1 MPNVLV
7 IDDDVDL
14 LEMVE
19 AVLISY
25 NMRVSCTST
34 GSQLFESIKTAN
46 PDIILMD
53 IYLGD
58 ADGRELCQNLKSSE
72 EFSHIPVILYSAG
85 NISRSSIH
93 NSKADDFIVK
103 PFDVGMLAQKINS
116 MVA

>member
-7 IDDDVDL
+7 IDDDIDL

-19 AVLISY
+19 AVLTSY
-25 NMRVSCTST
+25 DMTVSCSSN
-34 GSQLFESIKTAN
+34 GARLIESIKEAN

-58 ADGRELCQNLKSSE
+58 VDGRELCQNLKASN

-103 PFDVGMLAQKINS
+103 PFDVSALAKKINS

>member
-19 AVLISY
+19 TVLTSY
-25 NMRVSCTST
+25 DMQVSCANA
-34 GSQLFESIKTAN
+34 GSKLFDSLKARR

-58 ADGRELCQNLKSSE
+58 ADGRELCHDLKKSE

-85 NISRSSIH
+85 NISRSSIQE
-93 NSKADDFIVK
+93 SKADDFIVK
-103 PFDVGMLAQKINS
+103 PFDVSMLAKKINA